1 MYASKKNIDRQIVE
15 GNANKILRELA
26 PEFHIDPSKVSEIAG
41 SIVNGLVLYKSID
54 KLAVTEVVKAVVP
67 GTLQLLSNLA
77 DKFYDCLLSCQ
88 EEKRAEEFITT
99 IVCGVVCGGVVLLGG
114 HMFSCIA
121 CVAIAAINQ
130 NGKTQRTNI
139 RWRGRK

>member
-15 GNANKILRELA
+15 GNTNRILRELA

-67 GTLQLLSNLA
+67 GTSQLLSNLA

-88 EEKRAEEFITT
+88 EEKRAEVLITT
-99 IVCGVVCGGVVLLGG
+99 IVCGAVVLLGG